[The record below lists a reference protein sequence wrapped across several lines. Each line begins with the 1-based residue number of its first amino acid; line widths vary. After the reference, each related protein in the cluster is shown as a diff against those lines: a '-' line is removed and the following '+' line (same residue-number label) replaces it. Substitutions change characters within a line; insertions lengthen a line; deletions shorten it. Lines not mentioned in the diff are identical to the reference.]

1 MVFGSSL
8 FQKNTQLNLCNV
20 EHSGNMTD
28 RPAVNGGRKLGLRE
42 LLAFI
47 GMALGMF
54 LAVLNI
60 QIVGSSFDEIKAGL
74 SAGPEEVS
82 WVLTS
87 ALIAEVIMIPMSGW
101 LSRLMSTRWM
111 FTTCAIGFGLA
122 SIGCAQAST
131 IEEMIIFRSLQGF
144 MGGGLAPIIWAAIYV
159 YFPVGSRNYL
169 LAIVSLL
176 GTSAVALGPSLGG
189 WISEEATWPWLFYFS
204 VPFAALSAVMVFF
217 FVDFD
222 KPDWSIFEEVDL
234 PGIVLMATF
243 FMCLL
248 VVLEEGRRQDW
259 FESRLIVVLTVVSLM
274 SGIFF
279 VWRELTCVKPL
290 IDLRVFK
297 NFNFSIGSFY
307 VAVFGAGMFVPLYLL
322 PLFLSRIIG
331 LNTWQIGSM
340 LVVLGVTMMVSGFFM
355 PLLMRTFS
363 LRTIAIVGFSMMS
376 LGTWYQAQLNFDTG
390 FVELLLPQFLRG
402 AATQM
407 CFLSMVGLAVGSL
420 PEYQVKAGT
429 ALFQLTMRLGAAVC
443 VAIANNY
450 LFIRTRHHYHDIRES
465 IVVGDP
471 LTVEALE
478 ILETSSSPI
487 LGESPWALMAS
498 VQRYAAIGEREAM
511 ILAFN
516 EITTVVALC
525 IAITLIFMP
534 LVSGSTQSNIGG
546 DAKSH

>member
-1 MVFGSSL
+1 M
-8 FQKNTQLNLCNV
+8 TQTSV
-20 EHSGNMTD
+20 VSEE
-28 RPAVNGGRKLGLRE
+28 RRLGIRE
-42 LLAFI
+42 LLAFT

-60 QIVGSSFDEIKAGL
+60 QIVGSSFDQIKAGL
-74 SAGPEEVS
+74 AAGSEEVS

-87 ALIAEVIMIPMSGW
+87 ALMAEVIMIPMSGW
-101 LSRLMSTRWM
+101 LCRLMSTRWL
-111 FTTCAIGFGLA
+111 FTGCLLGFGLA
-122 SIGCAQAST
+122 SIGCALATS
-131 IEEMIIFRSLQGF
+131 IEQMIIFRAAQGF
-144 MGGGLAPIIWAAIYV
+144 MGGGLAPMIWAAIYV
-159 YFPVGSRNYL
+159 SFPRRYQNYL

-189 WISEEATWPWLFYFS
+189 WISEEMSWPWLFYFS
-204 VPFAALSAVMVFF
+204 VPFAALSAAMVFF

-222 KPDWSIFEEVDL
+222 MPDWSIFEDIDVL
-234 PGIVLMATF
+234 GILLMATF

-248 VVLEEGRRQDW
+248 IVLEEGRRQDW
-259 FESRLIVVLTVVSLM
+259 LESRLIVVLATISAI
-274 SGIFF
+274 SGLLFI
-279 VWRELTCVKPL
+279 WRELTCSNPL
-290 IDLRVFK
+290 IDLRVFGYL
-297 NFNFSIGSFY
+297 NFSVGSFY
-307 VAVFGAGMFVPLYLL
+307 VAVFGAGMYVPLYLL

-376 LGTWYQAQLNFDTG
+376 LGTWYQAQLNFNTG
-390 FVELLLPQFLRG
+390 FMELLLPQVLRG

-420 PEYQVKAGT
+420 PEQQVKAGA

-443 VAIANNY
+443 VTIANNY

-465 IVVGDP
+465 IVIGDP
-471 LTVEALE
+471 VANETLGLLEA
-478 ILETSSSPI
+478 SGPRM

-498 VQRYAAIGEREAM
+498 LQRYAAIGEREAM

-516 EITTVVALC
+516 EVTTVVALC
-525 IAITLIFMP
+525 IAVALIFMP
-534 LVSGSTQSNIGG
+534 LVRNIRR
-546 DAKSH
+546 A

>member
-1 MVFGSSL
+1 M
-8 FQKNTQLNLCNV
+8 TQTSV
-20 EHSGNMTD
+20 VSEE
-28 RPAVNGGRKLGLRE
+28 RRLGIRE

-60 QIVGSSFDEIKAGL
+60 QIVGSSFDQIKAGL
-74 SAGPEEVS
+74 AAGSEEVS

-87 ALIAEVIMIPMSGW
+87 ALMAEVIMIPMSGW
-101 LSRLMSTRWM
+101 LCRLMSTRWL
-111 FTTCAIGFGLA
+111 FTGCLLGFGLA
-122 SIGCAQAST
+122 SIGCALATS
-131 IEEMIIFRSLQGF
+131 IEQMIIFRAAQGL
-144 MGGGLAPIIWAAIYV
+144 MGGGLAPMIWAAIYV
-159 YFPVGSRNYL
+159 SFPRRYQNYL

-189 WISEEATWPWLFYFS
+189 WISEEMSWPWLFYFS
-204 VPFAALSAVMVFF
+204 VPFAALSAAMVFF

-222 KPDWSIFEEVDL
+222 MPDWSIFEDIDVL
-234 PGIVLMATF
+234 GILLMATF

-248 VVLEEGRRQDW
+248 IVLEEGRRQDW
-259 FESRLIVVLTVVSLM
+259 LESRLIVILATISAI
-274 SGIFF
+274 SGLLF
-279 VWRELTCVKPL
+279 VWRELTCSNPL
-290 IDLRVFK
+290 IDLRVFGHL
-297 NFNFSIGSFY
+297 NFSVGAFY
-307 VAVFGAGMFVPLYLL
+307 VAVFGAGMYVPLYLL

-376 LGTWYQAQLNFDTG
+376 LGTWYQAQLHFNTG
-390 FVELLLPQFLRG
+390 FMELLLPQVLRG

-420 PEYQVKAGT
+420 PEQQVKAGA

-443 VAIANNY
+443 VTIANNY

-465 IVVGDP
+465 IAIGDP
-471 LTVEALE
+471 VANETLGLLEA
-478 ILETSSSPI
+478 SGPRM

-498 VQRYAAIGEREAM
+498 LQRYAAIGEREAM

-516 EITTVVALC
+516 EVTTVVPSASQQL
-525 IAITLIFMP
+525 
-534 LVSGSTQSNIGG
+534 
-546 DAKSH
+546 

>member
-1 MVFGSSL
+1 M
-8 FQKNTQLNLCNV
+8 TQTLV
-20 EHSGNMTD
+20 VSPE
-28 RPAVNGGRKLGLRE
+28 RQLGIRE

-60 QIVGSSFDEIKAGL
+60 QIVGSSFDQIKAGL
-74 SAGPEEVS
+74 AAGPEEVS

-87 ALIAEVIMIPMSGW
+87 ALMAEVIMIPMSGW
-101 LSRLMSTRWM
+101 LSRLMSTRWLFTGCM
-111 FTTCAIGFGLA
+111 FGFALA
-122 SIGCAQAST
+122 SIGCALATS
-131 IEEMIIFRSLQGF
+131 IEEMIIFRAAQGF
-144 MGGGLAPIIWAAIYV
+144 MGGGLAPMIWAAIYV
-159 YFPVGSRNYL
+159 SFPRRYQNYL

-189 WISEEATWPWLFYFS
+189 WISEEMSWPWLFYFS
-204 VPFAALSAVMVFF
+204 VPFAALSAAMVFF

-222 KPDWSIFEEVDL
+222 TPDWSIFEDIDL
-234 PGIVLMATF
+234 LGILLMATF

-259 FESRLIVVLTVVSLM
+259 FESRLIVVLAAISAI
-274 SGIFF
+274 SGLLF
-279 VWRELTCVKPL
+279 VWRELTCSNPL
-290 IDLRVFK
+290 IDLRVFGYL
-297 NFNFSIGSFY
+297 NFSVGAFY
-307 VAVFGAGMFVPLYLL
+307 VSVFGAGMYVPLYLL

-331 LNTWQIGSM
+331 FNTWQIGSM
-340 LVVLGVTMMVSGFFM
+340 LVVLGVTMMISGFFM

-390 FVELLLPQFLRG
+390 FVELLLPQILRG

-420 PEYQVKAGT
+420 PEQQVKAGA

-443 VAIANNY
+443 VTIANNY
-450 LFIRTRHHYHDIRES
+450 LFIRTRHHYQDIRES
-465 IVVGDP
+465 ISIGDP
-471 LTVEALE
+471 VAKETLRLLEA
-478 ILETSSSPI
+478 SGPRM
-487 LGESPWALMAS
+487 LGESPWGLMVS
-498 VQRYAAIGEREAM
+498 LQRYAAIGEREAM

-516 EITTVVALC
+516 EVTTVVALC
-525 IAITLIFMP
+525 IAGVLIFMP
-534 LVSGSTQSNIGG
+534 LVRNIRR
-546 DAKSH
+546 A